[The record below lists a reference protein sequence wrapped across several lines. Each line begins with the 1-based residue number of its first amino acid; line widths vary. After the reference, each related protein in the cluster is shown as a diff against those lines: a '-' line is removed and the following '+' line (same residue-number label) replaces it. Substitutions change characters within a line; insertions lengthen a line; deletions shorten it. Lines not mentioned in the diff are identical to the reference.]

1 MQQLDRTHNVCHK
14 DRMFSP
20 VPVNRLVAAAPRPTR
35 QWFWLS
41 CGVFGVLGFGSALL
55 GPTLGDLAQTLAI
68 TLPMAGS
75 IRSGRQLGQFL
86 ASVSCAW
93 LGARLSTALLGL
105 AGFLCYSA
113 GLLLLLL
120 PAGLPVAVLAA
131 VLWGLG
137 QGGLHVVCNAEVVA
151 RMGDEAPRHVA
162 ALHFW
167 YSLGSIAGPLL
178 VYLCRLTGHWG
189 AAYALAA
196 GTMAVLGS
204 RLFVYRAAPVSG
216 LTRAAVPRL
225 PIGLGVL
232 AAPMVAVSAVNMM
245 NAGLAD
251 WSYQNAVL
259 VAGAGP
265 GAATAVTSAFWISV
279 AVGRLAS
286 VRLVDWLGTGPLLV
300 GAAVLATAG
309 TGGVVLYGPDVPGLT
324 VATAVA
330 GLGIAPLYPLV
341 TALGAAATDSPTTAA
356 GVLSAAAAAS
366 AAVGPMAQGFLG
378 GGHDGGM
385 ILVAALSL
393 PLVLGVVCTV
403 GQDQRRKATRP
414 SDC

>member
-1 MQQLDRTHNVCHK
+1 ML
-14 DRMFSP
+14 SP
-20 VPVNRLVAAAPRPTR
+20 VPVHAQVAAGPWQAR

-68 TLPMAGS
+68 TLPLAGS

-151 RMGDEAPRHVA
+151 RMGDQAPRHVA
-162 ALHFW
+162 QLHFW

-204 RLFVYRAAPVSG
+204 RLFRHQATPVSELNRAAK
-216 LTRAAVPRL
+216 PRL
-225 PIGLGVL
+225 PIGLAVL

-259 VAGAGP
+259 VASAGP
-265 GAATAVTSAFWISV
+265 AAATAVTSAFWISV
-279 AVGRLAS
+279 AVGRLIS
-286 VRLVDWLGTGPLLV
+286 VRLVDLLGTGPLLV
-300 GAAVLATAG
+300 ASAAVATVG
-309 TGGVVLYGPDVPGLT
+309 TGGIVLWGPHIPSLT
-324 VATAVA
+324 AATALA

-366 AAVGPMAQGFLG
+366 AALGPMAQGFLG
-378 GGHDGGM
+378 GGQDGGM
-385 ILVAALSL
+385 VLVAALAL
-393 PLVLGVVCTV
+393 PLVIGVVLTV
-403 GQDQRRKATRP
+403 RQDRARKVTLPGAHGAGPGRHP
-414 SDC
+414 GA